1 MAKELSYRFS
11 DEFKSTLFL
20 AWYRAGCPRD
30 IGKVIIAD
38 ENGVTP
44 EKQSVILWSKKEN
57 WKYRAE
63 VLDREVKKRIE
74 DAAIYE
80 KVEML
85 KRQAEYGKQLQEK
98 GFDFFVE
105 HGISKE
111 ATALQMIKIGS
122 EIERSTRGLPQALA
136 KIAQMDNITLAET
149 ANKLLSQYEDEDIQQ
164 LVDMVD
170 VIDTEYE
177 EIDD

>member
-1 MAKELSYRFS
+1 MEKEITHAFS
-11 DEFKSTLFL
+11 DEYKSTLFL
-20 AWYRAGCPRD
+20 AWYRAGCP
-30 IGKVIIAD
+30 KNYTKIIVED
-38 ENGVTP
+38 EYGNTP
-44 EKQSVILWSKKEN
+44 SKITVGNWARKEN

-74 DAAIYE
+74 DAAIHE

-98 GFDFFVE
+98 GFEFFE
-105 HGISKE
+105 DHGITKE
-111 ATALQMIKIGS
+111 ATALQMIKIGV
-122 EIERSTRGLPQALA
+122 EIERNTRGLPQALA

-149 ANKLLSQYEDEDIQQ
+149 ATKLLSQYEDEDVQQ

-170 VIDTEYE
+170 VVDTEYR
-177 EIDD
+177 EIDE